1 MQPRKRFGAQT
12 PPAIFSL
19 LLGLFGLTLA
29 WRAAALALPLPAAVS
44 ELLLGGVTG
53 LFLVALLAYIAKFMR
68 RPASLLEDLRVLPG
82 RGGLAALAVS
92 VSALSTGLIAVSTA
106 AATGLMWFA
115 LAFHVLMTG
124 LVIYTLLSGPREQ
137 RQVTPIWHLS
147 FVGVIVTA
155 VSAVRLEHYALA
167 ALILWVTLALALII
181 YAVSAYQLATRI
193 APAPLRPLLAIHLA
207 PASLFTTVALGFPAA
222 DYPLMPLLAQV
233 SLGAAVLIGL
243 ALLFNIRT
251 ITAAGFSPMWA
262 SFTFPI
268 SAFTSAVLTF
278 AHVAGAQIAL
288 MLGAVMLAAA
298 SGVVGYIAFKVL
310 RMWLNGQLA
319 VKTNAAKA

>member
-1 MQPRKRFGAQT
+1 MRPRKRFGEQA

-19 LLGLFGLTLA
+19 ILGLFGLTLA
-29 WRAAALALPLPAAVS
+29 WRAAALGLPVPLAIS

-53 LFLVALLAYIAKFMR
+53 LFTVGLLAYMAKFMR
-68 RPASLLEDLRVLPG
+68 RPATLLEDLRVLPG
-82 RGGLAALAVS
+82 RGGLAALAVC
-92 VSALSTGLIAVSTA
+92 VSALSTGLIAISA
-106 AATGLMWFA
+106 GLASAVMWFA
-115 LAFHVLMTG
+115 LGFHILMTG

-155 VSAVRLEHYALA
+155 VSAVTLGLYALA
-167 ALILWVTLALALII
+167 ALILWVTLVLALII

-207 PASLFTTVALGFPAA
+207 PASLFTTVSLGFPAV
-222 DYPLMPLLAQV
+222 DYPLMPLIAQV
-233 SLGAAVLIGL
+233 SLAVAVLIGL
-243 ALLFNIRT
+243 ALLFNIRS

-268 SAFTSAVLTF
+268 NAFSSALLTF
-278 AHVAGAQIAL
+278 GNVAGSQIAL
-288 MLGAVMLAAA
+288 VLGAVMLAVA
-298 SGVVGYIAFKVL
+298 SGVVGYVAFKVL

-319 VKTNAAKA
+319 IKTNAAKA